1 MNNGMDTLTEILKR
15 EGVIDYVLERGQE
28 LMSENMRMDDFNLVF
43 STEFSSGITEEVAEK
58 EQKFVDIKN
67 GKLFGVDI
75 VVSSSIVQPFKIVP
89 KAQKC

>member
-1 MNNGMDTLTEILKR
+1 MIDKLTEILKR
-15 EGVIDYVLERGQE
+15 EGVIDYVLERRQV
-28 LMSENMRMDDFNLVF
+28 LMSENRSMDEFNLVF
-43 STEFSSGITEEVAEK
+43 SSEFSSGITEEIAEK

-75 VVSSSIVQPFKIVP
+75 VVSSSIVQPFKIVL